1 MEPADGELKK
11 IMIVIIAFLGTELCN
26 FLKCKVSKIGVFK
39 KISCYVLK
47 EVSLLGEI
55 YKVN

>member
-39 KISCYVLK
+39 KISYVLK